1 MAEVAL
7 AALYRTVR
15 NRLIASSEIWGT
27 KAFPDLAPAKTERP
41 YVVFSYAGGGELN
54 ARVSQ
59 DAEIV
64 LTIKIISTELGQALY
79 GAQRISSLFNDAD
92 LSRAGAL
99 DAGSEWVIIHVKQE
113 QIVHMVEMVE
123 GVQVYHDGNR
133 FRFRMER
140 I

>member
-7 AALYRTVR
+7 DALYRTVR
-15 NRLIASSEIWGT
+15 NRLIASSEIWGA

-41 YVVFSYAGGGELN
+41 YVVFNYTGGGELN

-64 LTIKIISTELGQALY
+64 LTIKIISTELVQALY
-79 GAQRISSLFNDAD
+79 GVQRISSLFNDAD

-113 QIVHMVEMVE
+113 QIVHMVEMVGGE
-123 GVQVYHDGNR
+123 RVYHDGNR